1 LAERLFE
8 FNMGPN
14 FRCQNLCVDFVS
26 IGKRIVTIN
35 SVNNTFRYSLPL
47 VKESHR
53 LKTNELQTG
62 PYLRGSLRV
71 QPPPDSKCWKNVSH
85 CKNYAAKYL
94 AAGAWPCR
102 SFWNARGCHRVSI

>member
-53 LKTNELQTG
+53 LKTDERITDRAVFKREFTG
-62 PYLRGSLRV
+62 STTSRSEMLE
-71 QPPPDSKCWKNVSH
+71 KCV
-85 CKNYAAKYL
+85 AL
-94 AAGAWPCR
+94 
-102 SFWNARGCHRVSI
+102 